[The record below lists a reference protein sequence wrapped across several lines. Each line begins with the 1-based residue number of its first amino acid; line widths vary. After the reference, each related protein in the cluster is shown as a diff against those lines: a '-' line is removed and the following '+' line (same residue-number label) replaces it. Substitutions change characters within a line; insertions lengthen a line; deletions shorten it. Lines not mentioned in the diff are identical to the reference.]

1 MNKPYSFQRMAAW
14 TAVLAAPLAIG
25 SNVLTL
31 TAVDFNF
38 DAFSNTLLL
47 LQAGAD
53 GAALWRWS
61 MILDMFGYYLLL
73 TPLTLVL
80 WRWLKP
86 QNPEWVGLFTLCL
99 LAYILIGAMG
109 AAILAT
115 VIPPLMVAQA
125 AATPGVEVV
134 FTAFM
139 DMVYGGLWNIL
150 EEFIAGIGW
159 IGLGL
164 TLRHQRRALGVTTII
179 LGAAAL
185 TDSLS
190 NMLGIEPLA
199 VLALNIYLLLAP
211 VWALWLGISL
221 LRKPAPQ
228 QVFEPAVAQ

>member
-1 MNKPYSFQRMAAW
+1 MNNQFSFQRVAAW
-14 TAVLAAPLAIG
+14 TAVLSAPLAIA
-25 SNVLTL
+25 SNVLSL
-31 TAVDFNF
+31 TAVNFNF
-38 DAFSNTLLL
+38 DAYTDTLLL
-47 LQAGAD
+47 LQAGAE
-53 GAALWRWS
+53 GASLWRWA
-61 MILDMFGYYLLL
+61 MLLDMFGYYLLL
-73 TPLTLVL
+73 TPLTLLL

-86 QNPEWVGLFTLCL
+86 RNPEWVAFFTLCL

-125 AATPGVEVV
+125 AATPGIEVV

-164 TLRHQRRALGVTTII
+164 ILRYQRRALSVTTII
-179 LGAAAL
+179 LGVAAL

-199 VLALNIYLLLAP
+199 VLALNIYLVLAP
-211 VWALWLGISL
+211 VWALWLGIDL

-228 QVFEPAVAQ
+228 QVFEPVTA